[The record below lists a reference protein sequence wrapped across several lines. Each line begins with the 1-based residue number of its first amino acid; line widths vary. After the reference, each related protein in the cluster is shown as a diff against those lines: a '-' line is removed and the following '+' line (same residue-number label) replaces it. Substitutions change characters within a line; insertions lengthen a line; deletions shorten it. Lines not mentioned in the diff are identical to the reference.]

1 MHGKFRSWPLSP
13 PSASILGGLEQ
24 AADARVKPGNR
35 ESKGIAAMIAEQLAQ
50 AVIPRTRPKRPKD
63 RHCERSEAIHS

>member
-1 MHGKFRSWPLSP
+1 SGHSRFSGHLRQN
-13 PSASILGGLEQ
+13 LGGLEQ
-24 AADARVKPGNR
+24 ATQCRVKPGNR

-63 RHCERSEAIHS
+63 RHSEQSEATHS